1 MDKNRINCPVS
12 ECPASAFHQRGVHG
26 CLVVIVEGQSL
37 KKRTVLA
44 IYSISLT
51 ASSKLIEL
59 IV

>member
-1 MDKNRINCPVS
+1 MDKSSVNYPVS
-12 ECPASAFHQRGVHG
+12 EYPATAFPQGGVHG
-26 CLVVIVEGQSL
+26 CLVVIVEGQSF
-37 KKRTVLA
+37 KKRTAIA

>member
-1 MDKNRINCPVS
+1 MDKNSINWPVS
-12 ECPASAFHQRGVHG
+12 ECPASAFPQRGVHG
-26 CLVVIVEGQSL
+26 CLVVIVEGQSF
-37 KKRTVLA
+37 KKRTVIA